1 MLQLPVSKKNVADYN
16 KFVLPEDEM
25 WIKKINGKLGKS
37 GYTSGQQFKADV
49 RQLKVN
55 AEGYNLGGGLCA
67 YPGAATTD
75 FPPPPSH
82 ASFPP
87 CILSPMSP
95 HKSGLIPLNQC
106 QYVLSYESV
115 TGSDCSVPELSTVLS
130 CKIE

>member
-1 MLQLPVSKKNVADYN
+1 
-16 KFVLPEDEM
+16 M

-75 FPPPPSH
+75 FPP
-82 ASFPP
+82 
-87 CILSPMSP
+87 
-95 HKSGLIPLNQC
+95 LNQC

-115 TGSDCSVPELSTVLS
+115 TGSDCSVPELPTTLS